1 MYARKSSLR
10 NRSPLREEHKRL
22 ANKSPEREYHHDRE
36 HRPLHRE
43 RSASPSRNYS
53 KESLRNRSP
62 PRKPSRSPTRGGQK
76 YGEKENDLHDRHHFS
91 HHQGRQES
99 ALNHKEEKWKPLN
112 RPAQTSRMSLFC
124 RECGL
129 PEDPLRRN
137 QYYGQMSSY
146 CREYAQQS
154 SCGCVAQCKPACKPP
169 HVHKHTLKKEVKDKV
184 SAVDSCGKKVGFGTK
199 VEDTLS
205 WKTLE
210 VHSRES
216 EDDDYS
222 GSDDGDMYT
231 REHSVDV
238 YNEWAAEQGIAPISE
253 ADLEAT
259 RSRYGL

>member
-1 MYARKSSLR
+1 MYAKKSSLR
-10 NRSPLREEHKRL
+10 NRSPVREERNRL
-22 ANKSPEREYHHDRE
+22 SSKSPEREYHHDRE
-36 HRPLHRE
+36 HKPLNRE
-43 RSASPSRNYS
+43 RSASPVRRGDQKFGDRENA
-53 KESLRNRSP
+53 LNHRGDNGRVA
-62 PRKPSRSPTRGGQK
+62 RRQASRSPVRNGR
-76 YGEKENDLHDRHHFS
+76 DHHHHHDYRS
-91 HHQGRQES
+91 QAKQES

-112 RPAQTSRMSLFC
+112 KPAQTSRMSLFC

-137 QYYGQMSSY
+137 QYFGQMSSY

-154 SCGCVAQCKPACKPP
+154 SCGCAAQCKPA
-169 HVHKHTLKKEVKDKV
+169 HLHKHTLKKEVKDKV

-205 WKTLE
+205 WKTME
-210 VHSRES
+210 FHSRES

-222 GSDDGDMYT
+222 GSNDSDTYS
-231 REHSVDV
+231 REHTLDV

-259 RSRYGL
+259 RSRYNL